1 MSGVWLAINTF
12 GTMGLLAVF
21 DAMGMRIDCVESSSS
36 VRRQTFL
43 IYPHSLDLTPALLH
57 IFEWTIWDVSP
68 CAAAVSTVLYRFR
81 KYAQHAAYIVRLLW
95 FS

>member
-21 DAMGMRIDCVESSSS
+21 DAMGMRIDCVETSTS

-43 IYPHSLDLTPALLH
+43 IYPHSLDLTPALLNGLNG
-57 IFEWTIWDVSP
+57 TCP
-68 CAAAVSTVLYRFR
+68 R
-81 KYAQHAAYIVRLLW
+81 VRLRYPQSCTDSANML
-95 FS
+95 SMPHI

>member
-1 MSGVWLAINTF
+1 MSGVWLAINVF
-12 GTMGLLAVF
+12 GTTGLLAIF

-36 VRRQTFL
+36 VLRQTSL
-43 IYPHSLDLTPALLH
+43 ICPHSLDLTPALLH
-57 IFEWTIWDVSP
+57 TFEWTIWGV
-68 CAAAVSTVLYRFR
+68 CAAAVSTILYRFR